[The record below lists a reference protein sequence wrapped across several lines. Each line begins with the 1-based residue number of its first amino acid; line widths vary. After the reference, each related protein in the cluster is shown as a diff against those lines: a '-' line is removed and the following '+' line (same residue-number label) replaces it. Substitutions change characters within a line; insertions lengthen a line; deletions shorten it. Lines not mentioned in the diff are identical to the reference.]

1 MKKFKQKLPGVD
13 IFSPDIKNQIDNGSM
28 IAITGYH
35 RLKNGQTDDRIL
47 VSPDGIYRRYKYD
60 KIFINDLQVKTVIRI
75 FDWEREIKQTISI
88 NLEMEFDI
96 SKAAKSDDINDSP
109 DYKKVSKRIIS
120 LCEKADSYLVENLIE
135 KIAQVVLKEFPVSK
149 VTVSLENL
157 CFKGLK
163 KRRYKNYKIISVRSI
178 Y

>member
-1 MKKFKQKLPGVD
+1 MGFIGD
-13 IFSPDIKNQIDNGSM
+13 INM
-28 IAITGYH
+28 
-35 RLKNGQTDDRIL
+35 
-47 VSPDGIYRRYKYD
+47 D
-60 KIFINDLQVKTVIRI
+60 KIFINDLQVETVIGI

-96 SKAAKSDDINDSP
+96 SKAAKSDDINDYL

-149 VTVSLENL
+149 VTVSLEKPGAL
-157 CFKGLK
+157 RGSKSVGI
-163 KRRYKNYKIISVRSI
+163 KITRS
-178 Y
+178 

>member
-1 MKKFKQKLPGVD
+1 MGLIGD
-13 IFSPDIKNQIDNGSM
+13 INM
-28 IAITGYH
+28 
-35 RLKNGQTDDRIL
+35 
-47 VSPDGIYRRYKYD
+47 D
-60 KIFINDLQVKTVIRI
+60 KIFINDLQVETVIGI

-96 SKAAKSDDINDSP
+96 SKAAKSDDINDSL

-149 VTVSLENL
+149 VTVSLEKPGAL
-157 CFKGLK
+157 RGSKSVGI
-163 KRRYKNYKIISVRSI
+163 KITRS
-178 Y
+178 

>member
-1 MKKFKQKLPGVD
+1 MGFIGD
-13 IFSPDIKNQIDNGSM
+13 INM
-28 IAITGYH
+28 
-35 RLKNGQTDDRIL
+35 
-47 VSPDGIYRRYKYD
+47 D
-60 KIFINDLQVKTVIRI
+60 KIFINDLQVETVIGI

-96 SKAAKSDDINDSP
+96 SKAAQSDDINDSL

-149 VTVSLENL
+149 VTVSLEKPGAL
-157 CFKGLK
+157 RGSKSVGI
-163 KRRYKNYKIISVRSI
+163 KITRS
-178 Y
+178 

>member
-1 MKKFKQKLPGVD
+1 MGFIGD
-13 IFSPDIKNQIDNGSM
+13 INM
-28 IAITGYH
+28 
-35 RLKNGQTDDRIL
+35 
-47 VSPDGIYRRYKYD
+47 D
-60 KIFINDLQVKTVIRI
+60 KIFINDLQVETVIGI

-96 SKAAKSDDINDSP
+96 SKAAKSDDINDSL

-149 VTVSLENL
+149 VTVSLEKPGAL
-157 CFKGLK
+157 RDSKSVGI
-163 KRRYKNYKIISVRSI
+163 KITRS
-178 Y
+178 

>member
-1 MKKFKQKLPGVD
+1 MGFIGD
-13 IFSPDIKNQIDNGSM
+13 INM
-28 IAITGYH
+28 
-35 RLKNGQTDDRIL
+35 
-47 VSPDGIYRRYKYD
+47 D
-60 KIFINDLQVKTVIRI
+60 KIFINDLQVETVIGI

-96 SKAAKSDDINDSP
+96 SKAAKSDDINDSL

-149 VTVSLENL
+149 VTVSLEKPGAL
-157 CFKGLK
+157 RGSKSVGI
-163 KRRYKNYKIISVRSI
+163 KITRS
-178 Y
+178 

>member
-1 MKKFKQKLPGVD
+1 MGFIGD
-13 IFSPDIKNQIDNGSM
+13 INM
-28 IAITGYH
+28 
-35 RLKNGQTDDRIL
+35 
-47 VSPDGIYRRYKYD
+47 D
-60 KIFINDLQVKTVIRI
+60 KIFINDLQVETVIGI

-96 SKAAKSDDINDSP
+96 SKAAESDDINDSL

-149 VTVSLENL
+149 VTVSLEKPGAL
-157 CFKGLK
+157 RGSKSVGI
-163 KRRYKNYKIISVRSI
+163 KITRS
-178 Y
+178 

>member
-1 MKKFKQKLPGVD
+1 MGFIGD
-13 IFSPDIKNQIDNGSM
+13 INM
-28 IAITGYH
+28 
-35 RLKNGQTDDRIL
+35 
-47 VSPDGIYRRYKYD
+47 D
-60 KIFINDLQVKTVIRI
+60 KIFINDLQVETVIGI

-96 SKAAKSDDINDSP
+96 SEAAKSDDINDSL

-149 VTVSLENL
+149 VTVSLEKPGAL
-157 CFKGLK
+157 RGSKSVGI
-163 KRRYKNYKIISVRSI
+163 KITRS
-178 Y
+178 

>member
-1 MKKFKQKLPGVD
+1 MGFIGD
-13 IFSPDIKNQIDNGSM
+13 INM
-28 IAITGYH
+28 
-35 RLKNGQTDDRIL
+35 
-47 VSPDGIYRRYKYD
+47 D
-60 KIFINDLQVKTVIRI
+60 KIFINDLQVETVIGI

-96 SKAAKSDDINDSP
+96 SKAAKSDDINDSL

-149 VTVSLENL
+149 ITVSLEKPGAL
-157 CFKGLK
+157 RGSKSVGI
-163 KRRYKNYKIISVRSI
+163 KITRS
-178 Y
+178 

>member
-1 MKKFKQKLPGVD
+1 MGFIGD
-13 IFSPDIKNQIDNGSM
+13 INM
-28 IAITGYH
+28 
-35 RLKNGQTDDRIL
+35 
-47 VSPDGIYRRYKYD
+47 D
-60 KIFINDLQVKTVIRI
+60 KIFINDLQVETVIGI

-96 SKAAKSDDINDSP
+96 SKAAKSDDINDSL

-149 VTVSLENL
+149 VTVSLETPGAL
-157 CFKGLK
+157 RGSKSVGI
-163 KRRYKNYKIISVRSI
+163 KITRS
-178 Y
+178 

>member
-1 MKKFKQKLPGVD
+1 MGFIGD
-13 IFSPDIKNQIDNGSM
+13 INM
-28 IAITGYH
+28 
-35 RLKNGQTDDRIL
+35 
-47 VSPDGIYRRYKYD
+47 D
-60 KIFINDLQVKTVIRI
+60 KIFINDLQVETVIGI

-96 SKAAKSDDINDSP
+96 SKAAKSDDINDSL

-149 VTVSLENL
+149 VTVSL
-157 CFKGLK
+157 
-163 KRRYKNYKIISVRSI
+163 
-178 Y
+178 

>member
-1 MKKFKQKLPGVD
+1 MGFIGD
-13 IFSPDIKNQIDNGSM
+13 INM
-28 IAITGYH
+28 
-35 RLKNGQTDDRIL
+35 
-47 VSPDGIYRRYKYD
+47 D
-60 KIFINDLQVKTVIRI
+60 KIFINDLQVETVIGI

-96 SKAAKSDDINDSP
+96 SKAAKSDDINDSL

-149 VTVSLENL
+149 VTVSLEKPGAL
-157 CFKGLK
+157 RGSKSVGI
-163 KRRYKNYKIISVRSI
+163 KITRA
-178 Y
+178 

>member
-1 MKKFKQKLPGVD
+1 MGFIGD
-13 IFSPDIKNQIDNGSM
+13 INM
-28 IAITGYH
+28 
-35 RLKNGQTDDRIL
+35 
-47 VSPDGIYRRYKYD
+47 D
-60 KIFINDLQVKTVIRI
+60 KIFINDLQVETIIGI

-96 SKAAKSDDINDSP
+96 SKAAKSDDINDSL

-149 VTVSLENL
+149 VTVSLEKPGAL
-157 CFKGLK
+157 RGSKSVGI
-163 KRRYKNYKIISVRSI
+163 KITRS
-178 Y
+178 

>member
-1 MKKFKQKLPGVD
+1 MGFIGD
-13 IFSPDIKNQIDNGSM
+13 INM
-28 IAITGYH
+28 
-35 RLKNGQTDDRIL
+35 
-47 VSPDGIYRRYKYD
+47 D
-60 KIFINDLQVKTVIRI
+60 KIFINDLQVETVIGI

-96 SKAAKSDDINDSP
+96 SKAAQSDDINDSL

-149 VTVSLENL
+149 VTVSLEKPGAL
-157 CFKGLK
+157 RGSK
-163 KRRYKNYKIISVRSI
+163 SVGITITRS
-178 Y
+178 

>member
-1 MKKFKQKLPGVD
+1 MGLIGD
-13 IFSPDIKNQIDNGSM
+13 INM
-28 IAITGYH
+28 
-35 RLKNGQTDDRIL
+35 
-47 VSPDGIYRRYKYD
+47 D
-60 KIFINDLQVKTVIRI
+60 KIFINDLQVETVIGI

-96 SKAAKSDDINDSP
+96 SKAAKSDDINDSL

-149 VTVSLENL
+149 VTISLEKPGAL
-157 CFKGLK
+157 RGSKSVGI
-163 KRRYKNYKIISVRSI
+163 KITRS
-178 Y
+178 

>member
-1 MKKFKQKLPGVD
+1 MGFIGD
-13 IFSPDIKNQIDNGSM
+13 INM
-28 IAITGYH
+28 
-35 RLKNGQTDDRIL
+35 
-47 VSPDGIYRRYKYD
+47 D
-60 KIFINDLQVKTVIRI
+60 KIFINDLEVETVIGI

-96 SKAAKSDDINDSP
+96 SKAAKSDDINDSL

-149 VTVSLENL
+149 VTVSLEKPGAL
-157 CFKGLK
+157 RGSKSVGI
-163 KRRYKNYKIISVRSI
+163 KITRS
-178 Y
+178 